1 MIHES
6 YYWKKELYNDFIT
19 ISKIRQN
26 KRIYEKSFVK
36 LERALM
42 MGAFIIRKLDEAQ
55 KIPPDFLYR
64 QETLE
69 FFVNKGEIV
78 DHMNWHKID
87 EHYDLSTRTK
97 QTRNWKYIL
106 NQLIHSFT
114 LVYVFDDENKLDGI
128 FINTDNTK
136 KDALLYLPIKLILT
150 IFLSISEGSIVKT
163 NSSRDIIGKDENGNF
178 LYGEMKLRDAV
189 YAYPDGF
196 KLDNIIC
203 DALNGLIYKK
213 QNNIALTIKTE

>member
-6 YYWKKELYNDFIT
+6 YYWKKELYNDFTT
-19 ISKIRQN
+19 ISIIRQN
-26 KRIYEKSFVK
+26 KRTYEKSFVK

-55 KIPPDFLYR
+55 KIPPDFLNR
-64 QETLE
+64 QETLDS
-69 FFVNKGEIV
+69 FVNKGEIV

-87 EHYDLSTRTK
+87 DLYDLSTRTK
-97 QTRNWKYIL
+97 QTRNWRYIL

-114 LVYVFDDENKLDGI
+114 LVYVLDDNNKLDGI

-136 KDALLYLPIKLILT
+136 KDALLYLPLKLIFT
-150 IFLSISEGSIVKT
+150 IFLSVSEGSIVST
-163 NSSRDIIGKDENGNF
+163 NSSREIIGKDENGDF
-178 LYGEMKLRDAV
+178 LYGEMKLRDAI

-196 KLDNIIC
+196 KLDNIVN
-203 DALNGLIYKK
+203 DALNGLIYKR
-213 QNNIALTIKTE
+213 QNYIALTI